1 MRKLTWGYSQVPA
14 TEFIGCMERT
24 QGTETSK
31 YLQEKRKT
39 FIPSVAASEIGTAQ
53 TRLRPGVA
61 DALRSYKT
69 IDSRSLQEC
78 CPTEGERP
86 VDEINWSPMRGAPE

>member
-1 MRKLTWGYSQVPA
+1 MRKLTCRNWQVPA
-14 TEFIGCMERT
+14 AECIGRKERT
-24 QGTETSK
+24 WGTETSK
-31 YLQEKRKT
+31 YPQEKRKT

-53 TRLRPGVA
+53 TRVRPGVV

-69 IDSRSLQEC
+69 VDSRSLQEC

-86 VDEINWSPMRGAPE
+86 VDEIDRSPLRGVPE